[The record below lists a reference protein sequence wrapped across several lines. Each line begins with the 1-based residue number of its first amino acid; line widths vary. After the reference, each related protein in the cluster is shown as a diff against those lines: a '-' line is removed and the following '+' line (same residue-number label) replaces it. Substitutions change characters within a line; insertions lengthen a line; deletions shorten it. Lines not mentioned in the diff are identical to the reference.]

1 MMTLVLYSF
10 NFIGGAL
17 FYGLQLV
24 SATTRERTIAF
35 HRALG
40 LSAYGMML
48 LSIFLGMLQKANYG
62 GV

>member
-1 MMTLVLYSF
+1 MMTLVLYTI

-17 FYGLQLV
+17 FYGLQVV
-24 SATTRERTIAF
+24 SATTRDRTIAF

-40 LSAYGMML
+40 LSAYGFML